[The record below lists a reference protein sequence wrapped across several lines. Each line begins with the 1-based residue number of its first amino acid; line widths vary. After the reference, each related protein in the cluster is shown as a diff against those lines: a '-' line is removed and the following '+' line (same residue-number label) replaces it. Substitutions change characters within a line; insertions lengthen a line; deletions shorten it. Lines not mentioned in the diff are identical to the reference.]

1 MKNTFLI
8 YVEKDSPEKGLRIA
22 SKAEWKQIMNDNK
35 ELPSEQKRYF
45 IKDCIDDGSDIDGE
59 QLLKLVLKERY
70 APYAQIALF

>member
-22 SKAEWKQIMNDNK
+22 SKTEWKQIMNDNK

-45 IKDCIDDGSDIDGE
+45 IKDCIDDGSDICVKQE
-59 QLLKLVLKERY
+59 L
-70 APYAQIALF
+70 